1 VSDDVFALVTGGGT
15 GGHVYPALA
24 VADELVQRGHARC
37 SVRFVGARRGLEAS
51 AVPEAGYAIDLLG
64 GRGVRRSFS
73 PRAVLANIGALFG
86 WCGAFFRAFKILG
99 QRTPKVVLGVG
110 GYASA
115 ACVIAARLRRVPAVV
130 HEQNAAPGIVNRVAV
145 RLGARAAVSLPG
157 TDLRGATLT
166 GNPVRAAIAEI
177 ERAPDEGHPLVVVT
191 GGSLGAGSLNDAVLG
206 LYDLWRDRRDVEIRH
221 VAGRRNHEA
230 VSARLDALRRA
241 GDELAYELVGYDD
254 DMPAAYRHASVFV
267 CRAGAVTCAE
277 LTVTGTPAILVP
289 LPGAPADHQ
298 TRNAEAVAS
307 AGAGVLVPDSELD
320 GARLDHELTLLLAEP
335 LRLRAMGTAARALGH
350 PDATARVADL
360 VEAAATLASVGTE
373 TPR

>member
-24 VADELVQRGHARC
+24 VADELVQRGHARG

-206 LYDLWRDRRDVEIRH
+206 LYDLLGNLREWC
-221 VAGRRNHEA
+221 
-230 VSARLDALRRA
+230 LDSMVVR
-241 GDELAYELVGYDD
+241 GY
-254 DMPAAYRHASVFV
+254 S
-267 CRAGAVTCAE
+267 
-277 LTVTGTPAILVP
+277 
-289 LPGAPADHQ
+289 
-298 TRNAEAVAS
+298 S
-307 AGAGVLVPDSELD
+307 
-320 GARLDHELTLLLAEP
+320 
-335 LRLRAMGTAARALGH
+335 
-350 PDATARVADL
+350 
-360 VEAAATLASVGTE
+360 LASRPGDGQKWTALAASGRVLRGDGNVGPSAVYARSLANPSIAPQTGVRPTW
-373 TPR
+373 TPGS